1 MHRLLGNKGKEV
13 GKWKEH
19 RWLGDEEES
28 DWLVVG

>member
-13 GKWKEH
+13 GKWKER
-19 RWLGDEEES
+19 RWLGDEEER